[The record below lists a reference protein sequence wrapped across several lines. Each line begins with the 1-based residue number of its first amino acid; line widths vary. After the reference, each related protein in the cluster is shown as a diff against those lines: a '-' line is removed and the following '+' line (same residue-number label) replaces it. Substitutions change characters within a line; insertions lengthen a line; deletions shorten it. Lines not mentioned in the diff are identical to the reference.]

1 MDHEKLKSQ
10 LITEGEALGLKG
22 KDIRVLSTDPYF
34 VGSPDDYQDAKWAA
48 SLWDKMMAARRKPLH
63 LRGFHYWIQSQGIF
77 KPKSSL
83 SKKDIQAGKSLEKY
97 AQGADPAADW
107 GYLLHCAQMARYLGV
122 GEWKNISDMKHP
134 NPSDFDGYYVGSGM
148 SSNGEGD
155 IQQELTGRLNNLV
168 DDLIQSIANYAPKYE
183 TDGYQVYHN
192 EVWVEKNSMGFII
205 EPLCRRYEACYQA
218 LVGQASIEKVDTQQL

>member
-97 AQGADPAADW
+97 AQGADPAEMMKRALRSAPI
-107 GYLLHCAQMARYLGV
+107 GLTSAKTNGS
-122 GEWKNISDMKHP
+122 IS
-134 NPSDFDGYYVGSGM
+134 VTT
-148 SSNGEGD
+148 
-155 IQQELTGRLNNLV
+155 INL
-168 DDLIQSIANYAPKYE
+168 
-183 TDGYQVYHN
+183 TDGTSSSKRISPQD
-192 EVWVEKNSMGFII
+192 FIDGK
-205 EPLCRRYEACYQA
+205 A
-218 LVGQASIEKVDTQQL
+218 LD